1 MPATIGKPVRK
12 EDLVK
17 VPRIV
22 ALIVCFF
29 SEWGVWL
36 FSLGRKQSNMIREGV
51 VFAYITRT
59 LNIKKAINML
69 GYGPIVSLKD
79 GIRESVDWYM
89 KQNKKVE

>member
-1 MPATIGKPVRK
+1 MSATIGKPVRK

-36 FSLGRKQSNMIREGV
+36 FSLGRKKNCCDVVLRYIPLHRYPRYDDQSSCLPLLYVI
-51 VFAYITRT
+51 IIT
-59 LNIKKAINML
+59 LNILN
-69 GYGPIVSLKD
+69 
-79 GIRESVDWYM
+79 RSV
-89 KQNKKVE
+89 QITNS